1 MSCRSEA
8 EKGNN
13 MKKKY
18 TIKDFFAGKCSIL
31 CNTKEEY
38 DKMIELCEKKGII
51 WNARE
56 KPKDYNAWERHAKK
70 EIILMI
76 NFYNNGRMT
85 YATPKEWEAFEH
97 VKKRYK
103 LLNFAD
109 VSPIIRQAYELHFT
123 SNDGITTHAVFKVN
137 GKVVKRSVAK
147 CSPLDRFNFFIG
159 VQTAFDR
166 LKESK
171 KA

>member
-1 MSCRSEA
+1 
-8 EKGNN
+8 

-51 WNARE
+51 WNAGE
-56 KPKDYNAWERHAKK
+56 EPKDYNAWERHAKK

-76 NFYNNGRMT
+76 NLYNNGRMN
-85 YATPKEWEAFEH
+85 YATLREWEAHEF
-97 VKKRYK
+97 VKKQYE

-109 VSPIIRQAYELHFT
+109 VCPAYELHFT

-137 GKVVKRSVAK
+137 GKVVKRCVAK

-171 KA
+171 MA